1 QKPGRCPELKNEW
14 EGGGGREGDEG
25 SELGGNSRKAGRGR
39 QITFRRDEEWEPLV
53 RRADGASL
61 KRPPPSEFKG
71 YYQTWASRIDSEHGP
86 VLFPKSS
93 HRERVGSG
101 EQRLA
106 LVQLG
111 RLELREFKYPG
122 PGSFSSTQKAVADAA
137 AQDDAGFGTCWMGN
151 NPLREK
157 R

>member
-1 QKPGRCPELKNEW
+1 MN
-14 EGGGGREGDEG
+14 GGGGREGEKG
-25 SELGGNSRKAGRGR
+25 SESGELQKSREGEANNLWVK
-39 QITFRRDEEWEPLV
+39 DEEWEPLV
-53 RRADGASL
+53 RSAPL
-61 KRPPPSEFKG
+61 LLEFKG

-93 HRERVGSG
+93 HRQRVGSG

-122 PGSFSSTQKAVADAA
+122 AGSFSSTQKAAAAAVAVAVAA
-137 AQDDAGFGTCWMGN
+137 AAAIAQDDAGFGNW
-151 NPLREK
+151 
-157 R
+157 